1 MKGKVL
7 IVSGILSLLVAFTL
21 VGNNAR
27 KSTLAGIQSK
37 QVLSK
42 MTINS
47 YDNLNNYT
55 QDYMIDSEIDMA
67 KIEIDNNKYIGKLE
81 IPKFNIE
88 LPISSELNYDN
99 LKIAPGR
106 YSGSVY
112 NDNLIIAGHNYSSH
126 FGKLS
131 RLENGDS
138 ICITDVDGNKFR
150 YEVSYAEILD
160 GYDVDKMETG
170 DWDLT
175 LFTCTYDG
183 QSRITVRCLGVN

>member
-21 VGNNAR
+21 VGNNVR
-27 KSTLAGIQSK
+27 ESTLAGIQSK

-81 IPKFNIE
+81 IRFQ
-88 LPISSELNYDN
+88 IS
-99 LKIAPGR
+99 
-106 YSGSVY
+106 
-112 NDNLIIAGHNYSSH
+112 
-126 FGKLS
+126 
-131 RLENGDS
+131 LE
-138 ICITDVDGNKFR
+138 K
-150 YEVSYAEILD
+150 
-160 GYDVDKMETG
+160 
-170 DWDLT
+170 
-175 LFTCTYDG
+175 
-183 QSRITVRCLGVN
+183 